1 MVFSMGEHLE
11 DYESRFT
18 KRSISNK
25 EMSKL
30 KKFAKIGENRS
41 EEIFVDKI
49 DDENRAIVVEGSHG
63 KFKVFFNYKILSNVK
78 MRRGID
84 FRYYRFIVPGDY
96 VRLVEGD
103 LGYCISNIQ
112 KRTSKLSR
120 LRRDNTRMNAN
131 LAEYEHVIA
140 ANIDAAVAVV
150 SAKNPPLHAKV
161 IDRYLIMIQSS
172 NIEPIICMNKADL
185 AEGHEDGM
193 LKEYERLG
201 IKYVKTST
209 VKNEGIE
216 NLKKLIS
223 GKMVVF
229 IGHSGVG
236 KSSLIN
242 AISGNLMAKEGE
254 VSEKTGK
261 GKHTTTS
268 SVLYKWK
275 DNSFIIDTP
284 GIRAFGVWGI
294 SKDELHLYFPEFDKY
309 RTLCKYDNCL
319 HNHEKENDC
328 GVKQALS
335 KGELSKNRYDSYVR
349 ILEEL

>member
-1 MVFSMGEHLE
+1 MGEHLE

-18 KRSISNK
+18 KRPISNK
-25 EMSKL
+25 ERAKS
-30 KKFAKIGENRS
+30 KKFAKIGESRS
-41 EEIFVDKI
+41 EEIFVDAV
-49 DDENRAIVVEGSHG
+49 DDKSRAIVVEGSHG
-63 KFKVFFNYKILSNVK
+63 RFKIFFNDKILSNVK
-78 MRRGID
+78 LRRGID
-84 FRYYRFIVPGDY
+84 FKYSRFIVPGDY
-96 VRLVEGD
+96 VRLAKDD

-120 LRRDNTRMNAN
+120 RDNARMGAN
-131 LAEYEHVIA
+131 MAECEHVIA

-185 AEGHEDGM
+185 AEGHEDGL

-201 IKYVKTST
+201 IKCVKTST

-216 NLKKLIS
+216 NLKKIIS

-242 AISGNLMAKEGE
+242 AISGNLIAKEGE

-275 DNSFIIDTP
+275 ENSCIIDTP
-284 GIRAFGVWGI
+284 GIRAFGMWGI

-309 RTLCKYDNCL
+309 ITLCKYDNCL
-319 HNHEKENDC
+319 HNHEKETDC
-328 GVKQALS
+328 GVKLALS
-335 KGELSKNRYDSYVR
+335 KGELSKNRYDSYIR

>member
-1 MVFSMGEHLE
+1 
-11 DYESRFT
+11 
-18 KRSISNK
+18 
-25 EMSKL
+25 
-30 KKFAKIGENRS
+30 
-41 EEIFVDKI
+41 
-49 DDENRAIVVEGSHG
+49 
-63 KFKVFFNYKILSNVK
+63 VFFNDKILSDVK
-78 MRRGID
+78 LRRDID
-84 FRYYRFIVPGDY
+84 FKYSKFIVSGDR
-96 VRLVEGD
+96 VSIIEEGR
-103 LGYCISNIQ
+103 GYCISNIQ

-120 LRRDNTRMNAN
+120 MRRDNTRMNAN

-172 NIEPIICMNKADL
+172 NIEPIICMNKSDL
-185 AEGHEDGM
+185 AEGYEDGL

-201 IKYVKTST
+201 IKCVKTST

-216 NLKKLIS
+216 ELKKLLS
-223 GKMVVF
+223 GKTVVF

-242 AISGNLMAKEGE
+242 AISGNLIAKEGE

-275 DNSFIIDTP
+275 ENSYIIDTP
-284 GIRAFGVWGI
+284 GIRAFGMWGI

-309 RTLCKYDNCL
+309 KTLCKYDNCL
-319 HNHEKENDC
+319 HNLENENDC

>member
-1 MVFSMGEHLE
+1 MGKHLE
-11 DYESRFT
+11 GYESRFCE
-18 KRSISNK
+18 KSISKK
-25 EMSKL
+25 ERAKS
-30 KKFAKIGENRS
+30 KKFAKIGESSS
-41 EEIFVDKI
+41 EEIFVDAV
-49 DDENRAIVVEGSHG
+49 DDENKAIVVEGNRG
-63 KFKVFFNYKILSNVK
+63 RFKVFFNDKILSDVK
-78 MRRGID
+78 MRRDID
-84 FRYYRFIVPGDY
+84 FKYSKFIVSGDR
-96 VRLVEGD
+96 VSVIDDGC
-103 LGYCISNIQ
+103 GYCISNIQ

-120 LRRDNTRMNAN
+120 MRRDNTRMNAN
-131 LAEYEHVIA
+131 PAEYEHVIA

-150 SAKNPPLHAKV
+150 SARNPPLHAKV
-161 IDRYLIMIQSS
+161 IDRCLIMIQSS

-185 AEGHEDGM
+185 AEGYKDDL

-201 IKYVKTST
+201 IKCVKTST

-223 GKMVVF
+223 GKTVVF

-242 AISGNLMAKEGE
+242 AISGSLMAKEGE

-275 DNSFIIDTP
+275 ENSFIIDTP
-284 GIRAFGVWGI
+284 GIRAFGMWGI

-319 HNHEKENDC
+319 HNHENETDC
-328 GVKQALS
+328 GIKQALS

>member
-1 MVFSMGEHLE
+1 MDKRLE
-11 DYESRFT
+11 GYESRFCE
-18 KRSISNK
+18 KSISKK
-25 EMSKL
+25 ERAKS
-30 KKFAKIGENRS
+30 KKFAKIGESPS
-41 EEIFVDKI
+41 EEIFVDTI
-49 DDENRAIVVEGSHG
+49 DDKNKAIVVEGNHG
-63 KFKVFFNYKILSNVK
+63 RFKVFFNDKILSNVTLK
-78 MRRGID
+78 RSID
-84 FRYYRFIVPGDY
+84 FKYSSFIVSGDY
-96 VRLVEGD
+96 VSLVEDG

-120 LRRDNTRMNAN
+120 LRRDNTRMSAN
-131 LAEYEHVIA
+131 LPEYEHVIA

-150 SAKNPPLHAKV
+150 STKNPPLHAKV

-185 AEGHEDGM
+185 AEGYEDGM

-201 IKYVKTST
+201 IKCVKTST

-223 GKMVVF
+223 NKVVVF

-242 AISGNLMAKEGE
+242 AISGSLMAKEGE

-275 DNSFIIDTP
+275 ENSFIIDTP
-284 GIRAFGVWGI
+284 GIRAFGMWGI
-294 SKDELHLYFPEFDKY
+294 SKDELHLYFPEFDRY
-309 RTLCKYDNCL
+309 RTLCKYNNCL
-319 HNHEKENDC
+319 HNHEKETDC

-349 ILEEL
+349 LLEEL

>member
-1 MVFSMGEHLE
+1 MGEHLE

-25 EMSKL
+25 ERTKSN
-30 KKFAKIGENRS
+30 KFANAEIPG
-41 EEIFVDKI
+41 EEIFVDAVG
-49 DDENRAIVVEGSHG
+49 DESRAIVVEGNRG
-63 KFKVFFNYKILSNVK
+63 RFRVFFNDKILSDVK
-78 MRRGID
+78 MRRDID
-84 FRYYRFIVPGDY
+84 FKYSRFIVSGDR
-96 VRLVEGD
+96 VGVVDDGS
-103 LGYCISNIQ
+103 GYCISSIQ

-120 LRRDNTRMNAN
+120 MRRDNTRTNAN
-131 LAEYEHVIA
+131 PAECEHVIA
-140 ANIDAAVAVV
+140 ANIDAAVAVI
-150 SAKNPPLHAKV
+150 SARNPPFHAKV

-172 NIEPIICMNKADL
+172 NIEPIICMNKSDL
-185 AEGHEDGM
+185 AEGHEDGL

-201 IKYVKTST
+201 IKCVKTST

-216 NLKKLIS
+216 NLKELLS
-223 GKMVVF
+223 GKTVVF

-242 AISGNLMAKEGE
+242 AISGNLIAKEGK

-275 DNSFIIDTP
+275 ENSFIIDTP
-284 GIRAFGVWGI
+284 GIRAFGMWGI

-309 RTLCKYDNCL
+309 KTFCKYDNCL
-319 HNHEKENDC
+319 HNHEKEADC